1 MAEQTLPYRVF
12 DADHHYYEA
21 LDAFTRHMPRHLA
34 KRGMQWVELEGRTR
48 LLVGGKVNRFIPNPT
63 FHPVARPGC
72 LYDFFKGKNDEHVD
86 LIQAFGELE
95 PIHPE
100 YRDREIRLRVMDDQ
114 DVEGALLFPTLGVG
128 MEEAMKDD
136 PEALCAAFHAFN
148 QWLDEDWG
156 FAYEERLFGTPVI
169 PLVDPDNAVREL
181 EWCLDHDVRVICIK
195 LGPVHTVHGN
205 RSPADAMFDPFW
217 SRVAESGIVAAFHGG
232 DAGYQKLLADW
243 EPVRGD
249 LEAFRSTPMQTI
261 ITSDRAALETFAAL
275 VCHGLFARFPNIRIA
290 SIENGSGWVPELLRK
305 LKKVGAQHPHVF
317 AEDPVE
323 TFKRHV
329 WVAPFWEDDARTVVH
344 AMGPDQVVFGS
355 DWPHAEGLVQPLD
368 YVSEIAG
375 LADDVIQKVMRDNAR
390 TLVVPQ
396 PA

>member
-1 MAEQTLPYRVF
+1 
-12 DADHHYYEA
+12 
-21 LDAFTRHMPRHLA
+21 
-34 KRGMQWVELEGRTR
+34 
-48 LLVGGKVNRFIPNPT
+48 
-63 FHPVARPGC
+63 
-72 LYDFFKGKNDEHVD
+72 
-86 LIQAFGELE
+86 
-95 PIHPE
+95 
-100 YRDREIRLRVMDDQ
+100 
-114 DVEGALLFPTLGVG
+114 
-128 MEEAMKDD
+128 
-136 PEALCAAFHAFN
+136 
-148 QWLDEDWG
+148 
-156 FAYEERLFGTPVI
+156 
-169 PLVDPDNAVREL
+169 
-181 EWCLDHDVRVICIK
+181 
-195 LGPVHTVHGN
+195 VHGN
-205 RSPADAMFDPFW
+205 RSPADVMFDPFW
-217 SRVAESGIVAAFHGG
+217 SRVHEAGIVAAFHGG

-305 LKKVGAQHPHVF
+305 LKKVGAQHPHEF
-317 AEDPVE
+317 AEDPVQ

-355 DWPHAEGLVQPLD
+355 DWPHAEGLVEPLD
-368 YVSEIAG
+368 YVSEIEG

-396 PA
+396 PV

>member
-1 MAEQTLPYRVF
+1 MSQQTLPYRVF

-21 LDAFTRHMPRHLA
+21 LDAFTRHLPKQMA
-34 KRGMQWVELEGRTR
+34 KRGMQWVDLDGKTR

-181 EWCLDHDVRVICIK
+181 EWCLDHDVRVICVK

-217 SRVAESGIVAAFHGG
+217 ARVDESGIVAACNGG
-232 DAGYQKLLADW
+232 DAGYQKLLAGW

-305 LKKVGAQHPHVF
+305 LKKVG
-317 AEDPVE
+317 
-323 TFKRHV
+323 
-329 WVAPFWEDDARTVVH
+329 
-344 AMGPDQVVFGS
+344 
-355 DWPHAEGLVQPLD
+355 
-368 YVSEIAG
+368 
-375 LADDVIQKVMRDNAR
+375 
-390 TLVVPQ
+390 
-396 PA
+396 